1 MEIFVFLSVLIL
13 ALIVFIFIIY
23 TLIDVVRNEFETNT
37 IKIIW
42 VLIIILFAPPLGSI
56 LYFLVGRQQKIKK
69 DF

>member
-13 ALIVFIFIIY
+13 ALVVFIFIIY

>member
-1 MEIFVFLSVLIL
+1 MEIFIFLSVLIL
-13 ALIVFIFIIY
+13 ALVVFIFIIY

>member
-13 ALIVFIFIIY
+13 ALVVFIFIIY

-56 LYFLVGRQQKIKK
+56 LYFLVGRQQKTKK